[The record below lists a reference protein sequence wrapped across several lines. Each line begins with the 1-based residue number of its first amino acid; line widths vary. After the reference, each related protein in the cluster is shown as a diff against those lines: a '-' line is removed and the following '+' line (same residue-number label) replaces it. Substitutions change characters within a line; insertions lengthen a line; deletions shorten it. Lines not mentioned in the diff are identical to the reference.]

1 MTDSLIVLTIR
12 KYHPEW
18 EPPDDNGREWI
29 SCLCPFHGDS
39 NKSASVSFKNNAFR
53 CFACPVRGDAIA
65 LIRSREGVTF
75 AEALRITEELSPES
89 SGQIQSKPARKSSRS
104 VLGDSGFEVGRPRIS
119 GGDKQ
124 VRSGVRGRPTPWT

>member
-1 MTDSLIVLTIR
+1 MTDSLITLTIH

-75 AEALRITEELSPES
+75 AEAKKVVEGLGGVVQPS
-89 SGQIQSKPARKSSRS
+89 ADKSYKLPRTNL
-104 VLGDSGFEVGRPRIS
+104 LGNRGVAPRTRVGGS
-119 GGDKQ
+119 
-124 VRSGVRGRPTPWT
+124 VRSIKLGED